1 MSTPSV
7 PALVPVPLADADL
20 AGLPTLVRGQTF
32 EEMVVGSRF
41 RTASRTITETDLVT
55 FVTLTGMN
63 EPLFFDEAGSLDA
76 GYAGR
81 LVPGALVFSY
91 AEGLVMQTGVIHGTG
106 LAFLRADVSVQA
118 PAFVGDTIAVVVEVV
133 ASRAAST
140 GARGVVTT
148 RNTVVKRGGGT
159 VLVYEPVRLIR
170 GRAAGSGPADA
181 VGPADAPAP
190 GRE

>member
-1 MSTPSV
+1 VEGPVSAV
-7 PALVPVPLADADL
+7 PAADAPLTDADL
-20 AGLPTLVRGQTF
+20 AGLPALVHGQTF
-32 EEMVVGSRF
+32 EEMVTGSRF

-63 EPLFFDEAGSLDA
+63 EPLFLDEAGSLDA

-106 LAFLRADVSVQA
+106 MAFLRADA
-118 PAFVGDTIAVVVEVV
+118 A
-133 ASRAAST
+133 RAAST

-170 GRAAGSGPADA
+170 GRAAVSGADS
-181 VGPADAPAP
+181 GEP
-190 GRE
+190 GASVPGQQ

>member
-1 MSTPSV
+1 VDGPLSAV
-7 PALVPVPLADADL
+7 PAADASLTDADL
-20 AGLPTLVRGQTF
+20 AGVPALSHGQTF
-32 EEMVVGSRF
+32 EEMVVGRSF
-41 RTASRTITETDLVT
+41 RTASRTITETDLVA

-63 EPLFFDEAGSLDA
+63 EPLFFDEEGSRAA

-106 LAFLRADVSVQA
+106 MAFLRADVSVRA
-118 PAFVGDTIAVVVEVV
+118 PVFVGDTITVVVEVAESRP
-133 ASRAAST
+133 ASS

-170 GRAAGSGPADA
+170 GRAAVSEGPG
-181 VGPADAPAP
+181 GPDQSEP
-190 GRE
+190 GTG

>member
-1 MSTPSV
+1 MPPTPPPSSSSS
-7 PALVPVPLADADL
+7 PELPLTDADL
-20 AGLPTLVRGQTF
+20 AGLPTLVHGQTF

-63 EPLFFDEAGSLDA
+63 EPLFLDEAGSLDA

-106 LAFLRADVSVQA
+106 MAFLRADVSVAA
-118 PAFVGDTIAVVVEVV
+118 PVFVGDTITVVVEVV
-133 ASRAAST
+133 AARAAST
-140 GARGVVTT
+140 GPRGVVTT
-148 RNTVVKRGGGT
+148 RNTVVKRGGAA

-170 GRAAGSGPADA
+170 GRATGQ
-181 VGPADAPAP
+181 
-190 GRE
+190 E

>member
-1 MSTPSV
+1 VEGPLSAV
-7 PALVPVPLADADL
+7 PATDASLTDADL
-20 AGLPTLVRGQTF
+20 AGVPTLVHGQTF
-32 EEMVVGSRF
+32 EEMVAGSRF
-41 RTASRTITETDLVT
+41 RTASRTITETDLIN

-106 LAFLRADVSVQA
+106 MAFLRADVDVKA
-118 PAFVGDTIAVVVEVV
+118 PVFVGDTITVIVEVT
-133 ASRAAST
+133 AARAAST

-148 RNTVVKRGGGT
+148 RNTVVKRRGGT
-159 VLVYEPVRLIR
+159 VLIYEPVRLIR
-170 GRAAGSGPADA
+170 GRAGLAGGATAGGDA
-181 VGPADAPAP
+181 
-190 GRE
+190 

>member
-1 MSTPSV
+1 MPPTPPPTPS
-7 PALVPVPLADADL
+7 PSPEVPLTDADL
-20 AGLPTLVRGQTF
+20 AGLPTLVHGQTF

-41 RTASRTITETDLVT
+41 RTASRTITETDLVS

-63 EPLFFDEAGSLDA
+63 EPLFLDEAGSLDA

-106 LAFLRADVSVQA
+106 MAFLRADVSVQA
-118 PAFVGDTIAVVVEVV
+118 PVFVGDTIAVVVEVV
-133 ASRAAST
+133 AARAAST
-140 GARGVVTT
+140 GARGVATT

-170 GRAAGSGPADA
+170 GRAAGS
-181 VGPADAPAP
+181 
-190 GRE
+190 E

>member
-1 MSTPSV
+1 VEGPLSAVPPTPSPEV
-7 PALVPVPLADADL
+7 ALTDADL
-20 AGLPTLVRGQTF
+20 ADLPTLVHGQTF
-32 EEMVVGSRF
+32 EEMTVGSRF

-63 EPLFFDEAGSLDA
+63 EPLFLDEAGSLDA

-106 LAFLRADVSVQA
+106 MAFLRADVSVQA
-118 PAFVGDTIAVVVEVV
+118 PVFVGDTITVVVEV
-133 ASRAAST
+133 AESRAASS
-140 GARGVVTT
+140 GVRGVVTT
-148 RNTVVKRGGGT
+148 RNTVLKRGGGT

-170 GRAAGSGPADA
+170 GRAAVPGDSGEA
-181 VGPADAPAP
+181 
-190 GRE
+190 

>member
-1 MSTPSV
+1 M
-7 PALVPVPLADADL
+7 
-20 AGLPTLVRGQTF
+20 PTLVHGQTF

-63 EPLFFDEAGSLDA
+63 EPLFLDEAGSRDA

-106 LAFLRADVSVQA
+106 MAFLRADVSVQA
-118 PAFVGDTIAVVVEVV
+118 PVSSGTRSPWSWRLPSHGRRVLG
-133 ASRAAST
+133 RAASLP
-140 GARGVVTT
+140 RGT
-148 RNTVVKRGGGT
+148 
-159 VLVYEPVRLIR
+159 PW
-170 GRAAGSGPADA
+170 
-181 VGPADAPAP
+181 
-190 GRE
+190 

>member
-1 MSTPSV
+1 MPPTPS
-7 PALVPVPLADADL
+7 PEVPLTDADL
-20 AGLPTLVRGQTF
+20 AGLPTLVHGQTF

-63 EPLFFDEAGSLDA
+63 EPLFLDEAGSLDA

-106 LAFLRADVSVQA
+106 MAFLRADVSVQA
-118 PAFVGDTIAVVVEVV
+118 PVFVGDTI
-133 ASRAAST
+133 
-140 GARGVVTT
+140 
-148 RNTVVKRGGGT
+148 TVVGGGGRVT
-159 VLVYEPVRLIR
+159 GGLDRRAGR
-170 GRAAGSGPADA
+170 GDHAEHGGEARRRRRCSCTSRCG
-181 VGPADAPAP
+181 
-190 GRE
+190 

>member
-1 MSTPSV
+1 VEGPLTAV
-7 PALVPVPLADADL
+7 PAADAPLTDADL
-20 AGLPTLVRGQTF
+20 VGIPALTHGQTF
-32 EEMVVGSRF
+32 EEMVAGDRF
-41 RTASRTITETDLVT
+41 RTSSRTITETDLIV

-63 EPLFFDEAGSLDA
+63 EPLFYDEAGSLDA

-106 LAFLRADVSVQA
+106 MAFLRADVSVRS
-118 PAFVGDTIAVVVEVV
+118 PAFVGDTITVVVEVV
-133 ASRAAST
+133 SSRAASS

-148 RNTVVKRGGGT
+148 RNTVLKRGGGT

-170 GRAAGSGPADA
+170 GRPAVSGGADSAGDA
-181 VGPADAPAP
+181 G
-190 GRE
+190 GR

>member
-1 MSTPSV
+1 MEGPLSAVPPTPS
-7 PALVPVPLADADL
+7 PEAALTDADL
-20 AGLPTLVRGQTF
+20 ASVPTLGHGQTF
-32 EEMVVGSRF
+32 EEMAVGSRF
-41 RTASRTITETDLVT
+41 RTASRTITEADLVM

-63 EPLFFDEAGSLDA
+63 EPLFYDEAGSLAA

-106 LAFLRADVSVQA
+106 MAFLRADVSVRA
-118 PAFVGDTIAVVVEVV
+118 PVFVGDTITVVVEV
-133 ASRAAST
+133 AESRAASS

-170 GRAAGSGPADA
+170 GRAADPGNSGG
-181 VGPADAPAP
+181 V
-190 GRE
+190 

>member
-1 MSTPSV
+1 VEGALSAV
-7 PALVPVPLADADL
+7 PGADAPLTDADL
-20 AGLPTLVRGQTF
+20 AGVPALVHGQTF
-32 EEMVVGSRF
+32 EDMVAGSRF
-41 RTASRTITETDLVT
+41 LTASRTITETDLVS

-63 EPLFFDEAGSLDA
+63 EPLFFDEAGSLAA

-106 LAFLRADVSVQA
+106 MAFLRADVSVRA
-118 PAFVGDTIAVVVEVV
+118 PVFVGDTITVVVEVTE
-133 ASRAAST
+133 SRAAST

-170 GRAAGSGPADA
+170 GRAAVPE
-181 VGPADAPAP
+181 AP
-190 GRE
+190 GAPEQGQE

>member
-1 MSTPSV
+1 MPT
-7 PALVPVPLADADL
+7 ADAPLTEADL
-20 AGLPTLVRGQTF
+20 AGLPALLHGQTF
-32 EEMVVGSRF
+32 EEMAVGSRF

-55 FVTLTGMN
+55 FATLAGMN

-106 LAFLRADVSVQA
+106 MAFLRADVSVQA
-118 PAFVGDTIAVVVEVV
+118 PVFVGDTITVAVEVTV
-133 ASRAAST
+133 ARAAST

-148 RNTVVKRGGGT
+148 RNTVLKRGGGA

-170 GRAAGSGPADA
+170 GRAPGAA
-181 VGPADAPAP
+181 AP
-190 GRE
+190 GAT

>member
-1 MSTPSV
+1 VDGPLSAV
-7 PALVPVPLADADL
+7 PAADASLTDADL
-20 AGLPTLVRGQTF
+20 AGVPALSHGQTF
-32 EEMVVGSRF
+32 EEMVVGRRF
-41 RTASRTITETDLVT
+41 RTAGRTITETDLVA

-63 EPLFFDEAGSLDA
+63 EPLFFDEEGSRAA

-106 LAFLRADVSVQA
+106 MAFLRADVSVRA
-118 PAFVGDTIAVVVEVV
+118 PVFVGDTITVVVEVTESRP
-133 ASRAAST
+133 ASS

-170 GRAAGSGPADA
+170 GRAAVSE
-181 VGPADAPAP
+181 AP
-190 GRE
+190 GGPGQE